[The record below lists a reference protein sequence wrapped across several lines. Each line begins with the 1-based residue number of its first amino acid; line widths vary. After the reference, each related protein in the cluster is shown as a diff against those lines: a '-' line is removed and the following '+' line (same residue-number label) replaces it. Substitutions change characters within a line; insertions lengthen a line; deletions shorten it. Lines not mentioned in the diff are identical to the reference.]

1 MLAAMVRA
9 GELPPVGER
18 LPSNPLVVEPYDSIG
33 TYGGTVR
40 MMDVADSMSIGLRVR
55 HTGLFRY
62 NQTAS
67 QFEAD
72 LAASHAWS
80 NNNRTLT
87 LTLRDGLRWSDGE
100 PFTTADMMFKWE
112 HEILNEEIH
121 PRGIDPFW
129 TLGGERAVWEPL
141 DDTTLRITWAAP
153 NPWPWTASGA
163 PTSRATTRC
172 SCPPTTW
179 SSSTPTSTTTPL
191 RWPPN
196 SASRTGS
203 RCSTTAGRRATTSR
217 R

>member
-9 GELPPVGER
+9 GELPPVDER

-100 PFTTADMMFKWE
+100 PFTTADLMFKWE

-129 TLGGERAVWEPL
+129 TLAVSARSGSRS
-141 DDTTLRITWAAP
+141 TTPPCALPGPPPTR
-153 NPWPWTASGA
+153 WPWTASGA
-163 PTSRATTRC
+163 LTFQATTRC
-172 SCPPTTW
+172 SCPRTT
-179 SSSTPTSTTTPL
+179 
-191 RWPPN
+191 
-196 SASRTGS
+196 
-203 RCSTTAGRRATTSR
+203 
-217 R
+217 

>member
-1 MLAAMVRA
+1 
-9 GELPPVGER
+9 
-18 LPSNPLVVEPYDSIG
+18 
-33 TYGGTVR
+33 
-40 MMDVADSMSIGLRVR
+40 MMDVSDRMSIGLQVR

-67 QFEAD
+67 QFEPD
-72 LAASHAWS
+72 LAESHAWS

-141 DDTTLRITWAAP
+141 NDTTLRIT
-153 NPWPWTASGA
+153 
-163 PTSRATTRC
+163 
-172 SCPPTTW
+172 
-179 SSSTPTSTTTPL
+179 
-191 RWPPN
+191 
-196 SASRTGS
+196 
-203 RCSTTAGRRATTSR
+203 
-217 R
+217 